1 MARTHARACSDVQ
14 KSERALLARSHS
26 PIGSTWLPVRQ
37 TPRIYLAYVF
47 SEIRVFVRMSQSAT
61 CGRSKSAH
69 IGRLRDPSASRCFGA
84 GLAAAGAGA
93 GARGE
98 FGRSPIGVARSG
110 SGGSIGLL
118 AVEAD
123 STVTHSNGSQRAA
136 MPSAMPVGPFGV
148 GGCLRPGRGWPI
160 DSINLCSSGGTA
172 RRSYFAQHTKYGNV
186 PAQTWQRPGAD
197 VATSRRRR
205 G

>member
-37 TPRIYLAYVF
+37 TPRIYLVCIF
-47 SEIRVFVRMSQSAT
+47 GNKGKCSNESECEVWAEQ
-61 CGRSKSAH
+61 SAH

-136 MPSAMPVGPFGV
+136 MPSAMPVGPVGV

-186 PAQTWQRPGAD
+186 QAQTWQRPGAD